1 MSSITH
7 MSFQDFS
14 LNGFLKRTRLYTLI
28 VAERRPLLFPMLIVL
43 IVAVFASMACGA
55 SGCDMDFYQREKI
68 LQLRWFRVSMACA
81 IGALLSLSGA
91 LLQLLLRNPL
101 ADPYTLGI
109 SGGAAVGALLSGFF
123 LPIGIV
129 AVGMQVGSML
139 GAVASILLLFLM
151 ARRRLFAPPTM
162 VEAPGIGLI
171 LTGVMIASGF
181 GAIISLLLA
190 LSPDAEL
197 RGALFWLMGDLDVDS
212 VSGLVWLVLLLA
224 GGWSLWR
231 APQLNLLAHGEATA
245 HLLGVS
251 VPRLRLQIL
260 LLASIATAAAVSV
273 AGAIGFIGLV
283 VPHVCR
289 LVLGNDQRRLL
300 PASMLLGA
308 AALVLA
314 DLVARTIVAPIQLPV
329 GVVTA
334 LIGVPV
340 FLLILSRRI

>member
-1 MSSITH
+1 MKMQPGDVPLIKDASV
-7 MSFQDFS
+7 S
-14 LNGFLKRTRLYTLI
+14 LRNNSRMDHPWLK
-28 VAERRPLLFPMLIVL
+28 AFAAVL
-43 IVAVFASMACGA
+43 ILLVIIFIGLACGSA
-55 SGCDMDFYQREKI
+55 GCNVDIFMHEEI
-68 LQLRWFRVSMACA
+68 LQTRWVRVVMACA

-109 SGGAAVGALLSGFF
+109 SGGAAAGALLSSFF
-123 LPIGIV
+123 LPIGVVV
-129 AVGMQVGSML
+129 AGMQFGSVVG
-139 GAVASILLLFLM
+139 AIASILLLFLM
-151 ARRRLFAPPTM
+151 AKRRLFAPPTM

-190 LSPDAEL
+190 LSPDTEL

-212 VSGLVWLVLLLA
+212 VSAWVWLVLA
-224 GGWSLWR
+224 VVGGWSLWR

-251 VPRLRLQIL
+251 VPRLRLQVL

-340 FLLILSRRI
+340 FLFILSRRA